1 MAIVLSDASKR
12 KLERLSQAKGMSQND
27 IVNLLVAAIDDIEL
41 MEMQTEHIR
50 TGTVKPRSVTVQS
63 RARWQ
68 FRP

>member
-1 MAIVLSDASKR
+1 
-12 KLERLSQAKGMSQND
+12 MSQND